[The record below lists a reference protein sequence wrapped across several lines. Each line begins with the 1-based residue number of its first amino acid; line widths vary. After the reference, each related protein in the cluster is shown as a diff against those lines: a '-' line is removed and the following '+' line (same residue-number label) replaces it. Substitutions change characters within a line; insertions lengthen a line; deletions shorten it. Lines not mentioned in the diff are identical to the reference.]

1 MIGGAC
7 RTLVRLDDRG
17 DTSGGVGRQVVTRL
31 RAAWPVLRWVLL
43 AAVLAF
49 VGYKFAGALASLD
62 TSQLRLRP
70 GYLVLSATSAA
81 AVFTVLAVG
90 YKVLL
95 STGFGLTVPTRAMA
109 AAAWVPQLG
118 KYVPGKVAAV
128 AAAVGLLR
136 RSGVPAAVALACYGV
151 LDGCTV
157 VMGLCLAAPLLTAE
171 AVRAA
176 LPGAPLIAAALV
188 LGGVVVLTP
197 PVFNRILGLGL
208 RLTGRPAMGRRLKL
222 VDYLTPLLSSAAQW
236 GLCGV
241 ALWAMCAAVLPEP
254 PSVSALPWFVSAAGL
269 AITTS
274 YLALFAPGGAGVRE
288 GMYFAGLSV
297 LGVPGELAA
306 VVAILMRLQSI
317 TVEVLLAAIGL
328 WLMHTLPPAGVEEE
342 VDEVESPACPTVP
355 TPNAEPTTASSAG

>member
-1 MIGGAC
+1 MG
-7 RTLVRLDDRG
+7 RWLRG
-17 DTSGGVGRQVVTRL
+17 
-31 RAAWPVLRWVLL
+31 AWPTLRWVLL
-43 AAVLAF
+43 AAVLGA
-49 VGYKFAGALASLD
+49 VGYKFAGALAELD
-62 TSQLRLRP
+62 TSRLRLRP
-70 GYLVLSATSAA
+70 GYLLLSATSAA
-81 AVFTVLAVG
+81 AVFATLAVG
-90 YKVLL
+90 YRVLL
-95 STGFGLTVPTRAMA
+95 STGFGHDVPMRAMA

-128 AAAVGLLR
+128 AAAVALLR

-157 VMGLCLAAPLLTAE
+157 VMGLCLAAPLLTAG
-171 AVRAA
+171 AVQAA
-176 LPGAPLIAAALV
+176 LPGAELIAAVLV

-208 RLTGRPAMGRRLKL
+208 RLTGRPAMGRRLGL
-222 VDYLTPLLSSAAQW
+222 VDYLAPLASSAVQW

-317 TVEVLLAAIGL
+317 TVEVLLAGAGL
-328 WLMHTLPPAGVEEE
+328 WLMRGLPPVE
-342 VDEVESPACPTVP
+342 VDAVGDAVESAPCPPTTEP
-355 TPNAEPTTASSAG
+355 TPASSAG